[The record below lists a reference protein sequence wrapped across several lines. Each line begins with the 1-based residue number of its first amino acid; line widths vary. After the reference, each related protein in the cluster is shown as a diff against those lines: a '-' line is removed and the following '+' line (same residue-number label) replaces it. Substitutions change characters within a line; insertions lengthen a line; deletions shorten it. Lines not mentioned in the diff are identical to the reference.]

1 MIFEV
6 IKILILKTIAMKNS
20 FFSKTLV
27 IIFLFG
33 GLSANAQVRVK
44 TNSNNNKK
52 TVVKSNRSNYNNDRG
67 GVRVKTNR
75 SNHHNNRGVRVKTNR
90 NRVVVSKPN
99 RPKVIVNRPNYHRSG
114 YHWAE
119 GYWKW
124 NSFYGQ
130 YTWQKARWIKIK
142 RNHYWVPGFWEINPG
157 GFFWIEGYWELEF

>member
-52 TVVKSNRSNYNNDRG
+52 AVVKSNRFNHHNDRG
-67 GVRVKTNR
+67 
-75 SNHHNNRGVRVKTNR
+75 GVRVKTNR

-99 RPKVIVNRPNYHRSG
+99 RPKIILQRPVQTRRNYIWSEG
-114 YHWAE
+114 HWQ
-119 GYWKW
+119 WS
-124 NSFYGQ
+124 NFYGN
-130 YTWQKARWIKIK
+130 YIWIQGKWI
-142 RNHYWVPGFWEINPG
+142 RQRRGHHWTPGFWEVSLG
-157 GFFWIEGYWELEF
+157 GFVWIEGCWVR

>member
-33 GLSANAQVRVK
+33 GFSVNGQVKIK
-44 TNSNNNKK
+44 TDRSNKNKK
-52 TVVKSNRSNYNNDRG
+52 VV
-67 GVRVKTNR
+67 VKTNR
-75 SNHHNNRGVRVKTNR
+75 SNHDNRGGVRVKSNRFNYHNDRRGVRTNR

-130 YTWQKARWIKIK
+130 YTWQKAKWIKIK
-142 RNHYWVPGFWEINPG
+142 INHYWVPGFWEINPG
-157 GFFWIEGYWELEF
+157 GFFWVEGYWELEF